1 MSETAMIWYCLSVFL
16 CILLSAFTSAAEMA
30 YSSAN
35 RMRLESAGENGKRA
49 AALACRIYDM
59 YDDMLSSV
67 LICNDFA
74 NITASSIVSVIA
86 LQIGGARFSG
96 LSETIGTVGIT
107 VLIII
112 FGETIPKISANKTAN
127 RTATEFAYVI
137 RGLMFILKPLIF
149 VVVGLTHLVTKPLRG
164 EEPADGHE
172 TAVEELS
179 SIIETVEDEGVIDED
194 RSELL
199 QAALDFSEIS
209 ASEVMTSRVDM
220 VAIDIDDDWE
230 EILKIIDRS
239 PYSRLPVFEDSVDN
253 IIGVLYLNH
262 FFKAISGTEK
272 IDIRPLLI
280 KPCYVYKAH
289 KLPSV
294 LAEMRKRK
302 THLAIVT
309 DEYGGSMGIVTM
321 EDVLEELVG
330 DIWDET
336 DEVTPEV
343 IEHDGNTYELDGD
356 MNMSDFLEMIDRSPD
371 SFETD
376 SGTVGGWTIEM
387 FGRFPECGE
396 SFKFENLTVTVL
408 EVSGQRVEKVL
419 LSVEGQYPN

>member
-1 MSETAMIWYCLSVFL
+1 MISPLYFISVAVL
-16 CILLSAFTSAAEMA
+16 IMLAAFFSSAEMA

-35 RMRLESAGENGKRA
+35 RMRLENAAENGNKS
-49 AALACRIYDM
+49 AALALNIYDR

-67 LICNDFA
+67 LMCNDLS
-74 NITASSIVSVIA
+74 NIGASSLVSVICILLA
-86 LQIGGARFSG
+86 GENDSG
-96 LSETIGTVGIT
+96 LTGTIGTVTLTIL
-107 VLIII
+107 VII
-112 FGETIPKISANKTAN
+112 FAETIPKIVAKKNANKL
-127 RTATEFAYVI
+127 ATEYAYVV
-137 RGLMFILKPLIF
+137 RGLMIVLKPLIF
-149 VVVGLTHLVTKPLRG
+149 IVVSLSHLITKPFKG
-164 EEPADGHE
+164 EKPADEQE
-172 TAVEELS
+172 TAVEELF
-179 SIIETVEDEGVIDED
+179 SIIETVEGEGVIDGD

-220 VAIDIDDDWE
+220 VSIDIDDDWE
-230 EILKIIDRS
+230 EILETIDKS
-239 PYSRLPVFEDSVDN
+239 PYSRLPVYEDSIDN

-262 FFKAISGTEK
+262 FFKAISSNER

-280 KPCYVYKAH
+280 KPCYVYKTVR
-289 KLPSV
+289 LPSV
-294 LAEMRKRK
+294 LAEMRKSK

-336 DEVTPEV
+336 DEVEPEV
-343 IEHDGNTYELDGD
+343 IEHGQNLYELDGD
-356 MNMSDFLEMIDRSPD
+356 MNMSDFLEIIDRSED

-376 SGTVGGWTIEM
+376 SATVGGWTIEK

-396 SFKFENLTVTVL
+396 SFTFENLTVTVL
-408 EVSGQRVEKVL
+408 EVSGQRVETVL
-419 LSVEGQYPN
+419 LSVERH